1 MKIVIIGGGVAGLA
15 FGIMMS
21 KKGHQI
27 VINEKSE
34 QIPLKGNAFMMHGEG
49 LAILKKLFNDN
60 IKQIPGGTIN
70 HFILKRPD
78 GTEVKHIKMD
88 DWQCIRRVDLVSRLI
103 KYIDG
108 DNIKYNRIFSHFLY
122 KNEKVVAAVFENG
135 DIEFGDIFIG
145 ADGCNSAVRQELF
158 GETIFSPVEV
168 QEILGILKNKT
179 IAQSLK
185 NVFTKYQSA
194 EKGISF
200 GCIPFSEDEI
210 IWFSQFDV
218 RLCSS
223 PLKTKE
229 ALKKFSTSVLKDFPA
244 EVTKILEATDFSNSY
259 LWNTKDFESLAHFHK
274 KNVVLIGD
282 AAHLALPFT
291 SAGTTNALYDA
302 QQLAEQLDKENDIEI
317 AFQKYYDARI
327 NSVKEHLTLG
337 RNLKYAFLHPETVND
352 DEIVIPLIKK
362 GTVEPL
368 EPKRKKIEI
377 LYFTDPICSTCWSI
391 QPHLRKLKLNYGKE
405 LTLNYI
411 MGGLLPSWNNFN
423 RGGIQQSSDV
433 IPHWDEV
440 AKLTGMPIDSSVW
453 KNDPLESSF
462 PPSIAFKAAQ
472 MQDVDRAII
481 FLRRMN
487 ELVFLEATNI
497 SIDTVLKKAAF
508 DSGLDVARLFRDIKN
523 KAAHQFYDDLALTK
537 ELNIETLPTFII
549 KSNGIEEMQLKG
561 YQDFNSIEQAILKLH
576 PSILKNKKRV
586 QPLEIFRAFPTLTQ
600 KEFSFLTD
608 TSPQVSERIIHQ
620 MLNKKYITQ
629 KGMQSNSKFYALA
642 S

>member
-15 FGIMMS
+15 LGIMMS

-34 QIPLKGNAFMMHGEG
+34 QIPLSGNAFMMHGEG
-49 LAILKKLFNDN
+49 LAILKKLFNENTDE
-60 IKQIPGGTIN
+60 IPGSTIN

-78 GTEVKHIKMD
+78 NTEVKHIKMD

-103 KYIDG
+103 KYIDNK
-108 DNIKYNRIFSHFLY
+108 NIKYNRIFSHFIFENQ
-122 KNEKVVAAVFENG
+122 KAIAAVFENG
-135 DIEFGDIFIG
+135 DIEYGDIFVG
-145 ADGCNSAVRQELF
+145 ADGCNSAVRQQLF
-158 GETIFSPVEV
+158 GETHFTSVEV
-168 QEILGILKNKT
+168 QEILGIVKNKK

-185 NVFTKYQSA
+185 NIFTKYQSA
-194 EKGISF
+194 EKGVSF

-210 IWFSQFDV
+210 IWFTQFDV
-218 RLCSS
+218 NLCNS

-229 ALKKFSTSVLKDFPA
+229 DLKSFSTSLLKNFPA
-244 EVTKILEATDFSNSY
+244 EVKVILEATDFSNSY
-259 LWNTKDFESLAHFHK
+259 LWNTKDFESLDHFHK
-274 KNVVLIGD
+274 SNIVLIGD

-302 QQLAEQLDKENDIEI
+302 QQLAEQLEKETDIEV

-337 RNLKYAFLHPETVND
+337 RKLKEAFLHPEMVND
-352 DEIVIPLIKK
+352 DEIIIPLIKK
-362 GTVEPL
+362 GTAEPV
-368 EPKRKKIEI
+368 KTKKKKIEI

-391 QPHLRKLKLNYGKE
+391 QPHLRKLKLTYGNE
-405 LTLNYI
+405 LSLNYI
-411 MGGLLPSWNNFN
+411 MGGLLPSWKNFN
-423 RGGIQQSSDV
+423 RGGIQQSNDV
-433 IPHWDEV
+433 IAHWDEV
-440 AKLTGMPIDSSVW
+440 AHVTGMPIDSSVW
-453 KNDPLESSF
+453 KTDPLESSF

-472 MQDVDRAII
+472 MQDVDKAII

-523 KAAHQFYDDLALTK
+523 KAYHQFYDDLALSK
-537 ELNIETLPTFII
+537 ELNIDMLPTFII
-549 KSNGIEEMQLKG
+549 KSNGIEEIALKG
-561 YQDFNSIEQAILKLH
+561 YQNFNSLEQAILQLH
-576 PSILKNKKRV
+576 PTIQKNKKRIN
-586 QPLEIFRAFPTLTQ
+586 PFDIFKAFPTLTE

-608 TSPQVSERIIHQ
+608 TSPQVSARIIHQ
-620 MLNKKYITQ
+620 LLSKNFITQ
-629 KGMQSNSKFYALA
+629 KGVPSKAVFYALA